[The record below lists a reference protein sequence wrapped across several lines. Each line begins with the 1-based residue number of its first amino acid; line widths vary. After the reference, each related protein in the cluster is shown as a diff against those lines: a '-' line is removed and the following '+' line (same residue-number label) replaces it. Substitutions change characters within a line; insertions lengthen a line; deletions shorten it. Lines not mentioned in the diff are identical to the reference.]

1 MYKRVYICRVNK
13 LNDMKEKRVNVR
25 MPIDTNMEVLRKNLK
40 TVKKKTGKTANAKIA
55 AYILKLAK

>member
-1 MYKRVYICRVNK
+1 
-13 LNDMKEKRVNVR
+13 MKEKRVNIR
-25 MPIDTNMEVLRKNLK
+25 MPINTDMDVLRKKLK

>member
-1 MYKRVYICRVNK
+1 
-13 LNDMKEKRVNVR
+13 MKEKRVNIR
-25 MPIDTNMEVLRKNLK
+25 MPINTDMDVLRKNLK

>member
-1 MYKRVYICRVNK
+1 
-13 LNDMKEKRVNVR
+13 MKEKRVNVR